1 MNRFTPLIDT
11 LVATAIGILLALAV
25 VAWGLEPY

>member
-1 MNRFTPLIDT
+1 MNRFTVLLDT